1 MIFRPQR
8 FLFIR
13 LIKLFGMYNDFFGR
27 LKNLDWV
34 LNTCIFFIGIAGL
47 ITLLSSDSGLFY
59 KQLAWFIFGF
69 ILIFIISQID
79 LRPFENY
86 PWVVFGFYFFIIVF
100 LGFTYLIASPIRGV
114 RGWLSFGEL
123 KFQTSELAKLALIIL
138 FSFFWAKAHIGI
150 GHIKNLF
157 KSFLYFALPAALVLI
172 QPDLGTVLIL
182 FSIWF
187 GYLLISGIK
196 WKHLIAALI
205 AFALIFVLMWAG
217 FLKDYQ
223 KERVVGLFYP
233 EKDPLG
239 TSYNVIQSKIA
250 IGSAGFLGK
259 GFGQGTQ
266 VKLGFLPEAQT
277 DFILAAFIEE
287 WGILGAFL
295 LISVF
300 MIMLFRIIKIGLASD
315 NNFSRFFCLGSV
327 IMFLTQFLLN
337 AGSNLGVLPV
347 VGVSFPFLSYGGSN
361 LLVSVVIVGIIQ
373 SIVLR
378 NK

>member
-1 MIFRPQR
+1 M
-8 FLFIR
+8 LND
-13 LIKLFGMYNDFFGR
+13 LIIR

-34 LNTCIFFIGIAGL
+34 LNISVFFIALAGL
-47 ITLLSSDSGLFY
+47 VSLLSSSQDLFY
-59 KQLAWFIFGF
+59 KQAVFF
-69 ILIFIISQID
+69 ILGSIFILLVSQID

-86 PWVVFGFYFFIIVF
+86 PKAIFGFYFFVM
-100 LGFTYLIASPIRGV
+100 LLLLLTYFIASPIRGV
-114 RGWLSFGEL
+114 RGWVSLGGDI

-138 FSFFWAKAHIGI
+138 FSFFWAKAHISI

-157 KSFLYFALPAALVLI
+157 KSLIYLAIPALLILI

-196 WKHLIAALI
+196 WKHLIAALLVFLVG
-205 AFALIFVLMWAG
+205 FALMWTM

-223 KERVVGLFYP
+223 KERVIGLFYP

-239 TSYNVIQSKIA
+239 SSYNVIQSKIA

-259 GFGQGTQ
+259 GFGGGTQ
-266 VKLGFLPEAQT
+266 VRLGFLPEAQT

-287 WGILGAFL
+287 WGIAGTLLLLTAF
-295 LISVF
+295 I
-300 MIMLFRIIKIGLASD
+300 IMLLRIIKIGMASN

-327 IMFLTQFLLN
+327 LMFLTQFILN
-337 AGSNLGVLPV
+337 AGSNLGLLPV

-361 LLVSVVIVGIIQ
+361 LLISASTIGIIQ
-373 SIVLR
+373 GIALR
-378 NK
+378 NR

>member
-1 MIFRPQR
+1 M
-8 FLFIR
+8 LKDFI
-13 LIKLFGMYNDFFGR
+13 IR
-27 LKNLDWV
+27 LKNLDWA
-34 LNTCIFFIGIAGL
+34 LNGSIFFIGLAGL
-47 ITLLSSDSGLFY
+47 VSLLSSSQNLFY
-59 KQLAWFIFGF
+59 KQLAFLILGFIFMLF
-69 ILIFIISQID
+69 ISQVD
-79 LRPFENY
+79 FRPFENH
-86 PWVVFGFYFFIIVF
+86 PKAILFFYFIVMA
-100 LGFTYLIASPIRGV
+100 LLLLTYFIASPIRGV
-114 RGWLSFGEL
+114 RGWIAMPGDF

-157 KSFLYFALPAALVLI
+157 RSLIYLAIPAFLILI

-182 FSIWF
+182 FAIWF

-196 WKHLIAALI
+196 WKHLIAALLV
-205 AFALIFVLMWAG
+205 FLVSFVLMWTM

-239 TSYNVIQSKIA
+239 SSYNVIQSKIA

-259 GFGQGTQ
+259 GFGGGTQ
-266 VKLGFLPEAQT
+266 VRLGFLPEAQT

-287 WGILGAFL
+287 WGIAGAFL
-295 LISVF
+295 LLLAF
-300 MIMLFRIIKIGLASD
+300 TIMLLRIIKIGMASN

-327 IMFLTQFLLN
+327 LMFLTQFILN
-337 AGSNLGVLPV
+337 TGSNLGLLPV

-361 LLVSVVIVGIIQ
+361 LLISISTIGIIQ

-378 NK
+378 NR

>member
-1 MIFRPQR
+1 MLSD
-8 FLFIR
+8 FLIR
-13 LIKLFGMYNDFFGR
+13 I
-27 LKNLDWV
+27 KNLDWV
-34 LNTCIFFIGIAGL
+34 LNACLFFIGMAGL
-47 ITLLSSDSGLFY
+47 VTLLSSDVELFY
-59 KQLAWFIFGF
+59 KQLAWFVFGF
-69 ILIFIISQID
+69 ILILIISQID
-79 LRPFENY
+79 FRPFENY
-86 PWVVFGFYFFIIVF
+86 PWAIFGFYFFIIAF
-100 LGFTYLIASPIRGV
+100 LVATYFIASPIRGV
-114 RGWLSFGEL
+114 RGWISFGEI
-123 KFQTSELAKLALIIL
+123 KFQTSELAKLSLIIL

-157 KSFLYFALPAALVLI
+157 KSLIYFSIPAVLVLI

-196 WKHLIAALI
+196 WKHLVAAFVIIALTI
-205 AFALIFVLMWAG
+205 LLMWTN
-217 FLKDYQ
+217 FLQDYQ
-223 KERVVGLFYP
+223 KDRVIGLFYP

-250 IGSAGFLGK
+250 IGSGGLLGK
-259 GFGQGTQ
+259 GFGEGTQ
-266 VKLGFLPEAQT
+266 VRLGFLPEAQT

-287 WGILGAFL
+287 WGLLGAFL

-300 MIMLFRIIKIGLASD
+300 MAMLFRIIKIGLASN

-327 IMFLTQFLLN
+327 IMFLSQFVLN
-337 AGSNLGVLPV
+337 VGSNLGLLPV

-361 LLVSVVIVGIIQ
+361 LLLSALIIGIIQ

>member
-1 MIFRPQR
+1 MFE
-8 FLFIR
+8 
-13 LIKLFGMYNDFFGR
+13 DFFIR

-34 LNTCIFFIGIAGL
+34 LNASIFFIGLAGS
-47 ITLLSSDSGLFY
+47 ISLLSSAADLFY
-59 KQLAWFIFGF
+59 KQLAFLIFGF
-69 ILIFIISQID
+69 VLIMLISQID

-86 PWVVFGFYFFIIVF
+86 PKAIFGFYFIVMA
-100 LGFTYLIASPIRGV
+100 LLALTYFIASPIRGV
-114 RGWLSFGEL
+114 RGWIALPGDL
-123 KFQTSELAKLALIIL
+123 KFQTSEFAKLALIIL

-150 GHIKNLF
+150 GQVKNLF
-157 KSFLYFALPAALVLI
+157 KSLVYLAVPAFLILI

-196 WKHLIAALI
+196 WKHLVVAIVVFLVG
-205 AFALIFVLMWAG
+205 FVLMWTM

-239 TSYNVIQSKIA
+239 SSYNVIQSKIA
-250 IGSAGFLGK
+250 IGSGGFLGK
-259 GFGQGTQ
+259 GFGGGTQ
-266 VKLGFLPEAQT
+266 VRLGFLPEAQT

-287 WGILGAFL
+287 WGMAGAFL
-295 LISVF
+295 LLMAF
-300 MIMLFRIIKIGLASD
+300 MAMLIRIIKIGMASD

-327 IMFLTQFLLN
+327 LMFLAQFTLN
-337 AGSNLGVLPV
+337 AGSNLGLLPV

-361 LLVSVVIVGIIQ
+361 LLISVSTIGIIQ

-378 NK
+378 NR

>member
-1 MIFRPQR
+1 MFND
-8 FLFIR
+8 
-13 LIKLFGMYNDFFGR
+13 LIIR

-34 LNTCIFFIGIAGL
+34 LNASIFFIGLAGMVS
-47 ITLLSSDSGLFY
+47 LLSSAPNLFY
-59 KQLAWFIFGF
+59 KQIVFFIVSF
-69 ILIFIISQID
+69 IAILLISQID

-86 PWVVFGFYFFIIVF
+86 PKAIFIFYFFVMVS
-100 LGFTYLIASPIRGV
+100 LVLTYFTASPVRGV
-114 RGWLSFGEL
+114 RGWISMPGDL

-138 FSFFWAKAHIGI
+138 FSFFWAKAHISI
-150 GHIKNLF
+150 GHVKNLF
-157 KSFLYFALPAALVLI
+157 KSLFYLAIPASLILI

-196 WKHLIAALI
+196 WKHLIAALLV
-205 AFALIFVLMWAG
+205 FLVGFVLMWTM

-223 KERVVGLFYP
+223 KERVIGLFYP

-239 TSYNVIQSKIA
+239 SSYNVIQSKIA

-259 GFGQGTQ
+259 GFGGGTQ
-266 VKLGFLPEAQT
+266 VRLGFLPEAQT

-287 WGILGAFL
+287 WGIAGAFL
-295 LISVF
+295 LLAAFV
-300 MIMLFRIIKIGLASD
+300 IMLLRIIKIGMASD

-327 IMFLTQFLLN
+327 LMFLTQFVLN
-337 AGSNLGVLPV
+337 TGSNLGLLPV
-347 VGVSFPFLSYGGSN
+347 VGVSFPFLSYGRSN
-361 LLVSVVIVGIIQ
+361 LLISAVTVGIIQ

-378 NK
+378 NR

>member
-1 MIFRPQR
+1 M
-8 FLFIR
+8 L
-13 LIKLFGMYNDFFGR
+13 NDFIVR

-34 LNTCIFFIGIAGL
+34 LNSSILFIGLAGL
-47 ITLLSSDSGLFY
+47 ITLLSSDLNLFY
-59 KQLAWFIFGF
+59 KQLAWFVFGF

-79 LRPFENY
+79 FRPFENY
-86 PWVVFGFYFFIIVF
+86 PWAIFGFYFFIVAF
-100 LGFTYLIASPIRGV
+100 LLATYFIASPIRGV
-114 RGWLSFGEL
+114 RGWISFGEI
-123 KFQTSELAKLALIIL
+123 KFQTSELAKLSLLIL
-138 FSFFWAKAHIGI
+138 YSFFWAKAHIGI
-150 GHIKNLF
+150 GQIRNLF
-157 KSFLYFALPAALVLI
+157 KSLLYFSLPAALVLI

-196 WKHLIAALI
+196 WKHLVVALLVFAIAI
-205 AFALIFVLMWAG
+205 IFMWTS

-223 KERVVGLFYP
+223 KERVIGLFYP

-239 TSYNVIQSKIA
+239 SSYNVIQSKIA

-259 GFGQGTQ
+259 GFGEGTQ
-266 VKLGFLPEAQT
+266 VRLGFLPEAQT

-287 WGILGAFL
+287 WGMLGAFF
-295 LISVF
+295 LISSF
-300 MIMLFRIIKIGLASD
+300 MIFLFRIIKIGMSSD

-327 IMFLTQFLLN
+327 IMFLAQFLLN
-337 AGSNLGVLPV
+337 TGSNLGLLPV

-361 LLVSVVIVGIIQ
+361 LLVSVLIIGIIQ